1 MSRARVLFF
10 AVLAGLVACGGT
22 STPSDET
29 APPTAGSETSVQ
41 VEIAEIPERAEL
53 PADPSVLEMRSEAPS
68 VTIRVVF
75 DAGSAEDPA
84 GREGLTALTA
94 DVMVDGGAGELSFT
108 EVTERLYPMAA
119 SMGAITTRDQTAF
132 VARVHRDHLD
142 ALYTLFRD
150 ALVSPRME
158 AADFERVKSAQQ
170 SRLTLELRGNDDE
183 ELGKETLQAMLY
195 EGHRYGHPAAGTERG
210 LEAITLEDAQAHRR
224 RVFCT
229 GRASIGVSGGYPE
242 GFAQRIRDD
251 LSALRFEQCLG
262 RLNVPPIAGRDQPRV
277 WLVDKPE
284 AQAVAIS
291 MGFPIDVTRDH
302 PDYPALVLAAAYFG
316 QHRQFAGRLMQR
328 MRGQRGLNYGDYAYA
343 EHFSQDG
350 WTRFPRPNIARRLQ
364 YFSVWVRP
372 VRTNQAH
379 FALRMAIRELRDFA
393 ENGLQEEELERIR
406 GFASQYYSLYLQTES
421 RRLGFALDDA
431 FYGVETAWL
440 ERLRAAW
447 SELTLEQINA
457 AIARHIT
464 PGHLEVAIVTPNASD
479 FADTVASEAASP
491 IEYPTEAPAD
501 VLAEDTHIVG
511 YEIGIPRERMT
522 IIPLAEIFR

>member
-1 MSRARVLFF
+1 MNRSLSLLLLLGV
-10 AVLAGLVACGGT
+10 VACGGGSPT
-22 STPSDET
+22 TTDEVS
-29 APPTAGSETSVQ
+29 PPTTGSETSVE
-41 VEIAEIPERAEL
+41 VEIAEIPERADL
-53 PADPSVLEMRSEAPS
+53 PADPTVLEMRSETPT

-84 GREGLTALTA
+84 GKEGLTSLTA
-94 DVMVDGGAGELSFT
+94 DLMADGGAGGLSFA
-108 EVTERLYPMAA
+108 EVTARLYPIAA
-119 SMGAITTRDQTAF
+119 SMGAMTTRDQTVF
-132 VARVHRDHLD
+132 VGRVHRDHLD
-142 ALYTLFRD
+142 AFYTLFRD
-150 ALVSPRME
+150 ALVAPRME
-158 AADFERVKSAQQ
+158 QADFERIQAAQQ
-170 SRLTLELRGNDDE
+170 TRLTLELRGNDDE

-195 EGHRYGHPAAGTERG
+195 EGHRYGHPTAGTERG
-210 LEAITLEDAQAHRR
+210 LEAISLDDAKAHRR
-224 RVFCT
+224 QVFCA

-242 GFAQRIRDD
+242 GLAQRLRDD

-262 RLNVPPIAGRDQPRV
+262 RLNVPAIAGRDEPRI

-328 MRGQRGLNYGDYAYA
+328 MRGLRGLNYGDYAYA

-350 WTRFPRPNIARRLQ
+350 WSRFPRPNIARRLQ
-364 YFSVWVRP
+364 YFSIWVRP
-372 VRTNQAH
+372 VRANQAH

-393 ENGLQEEELERIR
+393 ENGLQEDELERIR

-431 FYGVETAWL
+431 FYGVPTPWL

-447 SELTLEQINA
+447 SELTVEQINA
-457 AIARHIT
+457 AIRRHIT
-464 PGHLEVAIVTPNASD
+464 PSHLEVAIVAPNASE
-479 FADTVASEAASP
+479 FADTIASEAPSP
-491 IEYPTEAPAD
+491 IVYPTEAVAE
-501 VLAEDTHIVG
+501 VLAEDREIVG
-511 YEIGIPRERMT
+511 YEVGIPRERMT
-522 IIPLAEIFR
+522 ILPLAEIFR